1 MKFTKMHGAGNDFIV
16 INEEE
21 AKNIESFGSFSSK
34 VCHRHYGIGADG
46 VILVLS
52 SSVASFKMRIF
63 NSDGSE
69 PEMCGNG
76 LRCLAKFVYD
86 RGMVKDKRFS
96 VETGAGILWPEII
109 DTNGNVSIIKIDM
122 GEPCFIPE
130 KIPLRGDII
139 KNCPITVLEKT
150 FHFTALSMGN
160 PHAVVFEIPGDWE
173 KFGKEIEK
181 DELFP
186 NKTNVEFVS
195 VINKNEAIVKVWE
208 RGAGATLACGTGAC
222 AVLVA
227 GILNELL
234 DRGGKICLPGGTL
247 SITWSLSDNHVYMEG
262 PGEEIFTGNINPSLF
277 I

>member
-160 PHAVVFEIPGDWE
+160 PHAVIFEIPGDWE

-181 DELFP
+181 HELFP